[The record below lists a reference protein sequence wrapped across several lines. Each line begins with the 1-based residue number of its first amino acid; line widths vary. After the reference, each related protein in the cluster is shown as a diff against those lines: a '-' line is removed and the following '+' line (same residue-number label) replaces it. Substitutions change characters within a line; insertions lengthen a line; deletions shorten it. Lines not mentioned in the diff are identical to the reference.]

1 MPDENGRQYQQSD
14 DAVEAVSPYSPNRN
28 SQLPD
33 PCESSAS
40 YGSDGEP
47 MPLLIHDNLWE
58 VNIRMPLERLVE
70 DDYFQTF
77 IISLIVLSS
86 ILTGVATFESVQSN
100 AYAMNVLDV
109 CDIIF
114 LYIFTVGECILV
126 CARYHIYVNFLI
138 VCTSYIES
146 SHVRYRLLCPLE
158 LAFNL
163 VVYNRGFFHDGWRA
177 FDFVVVL
184 VSWAVI
190 DYTIVRSFR
199 IFRTLRLFARVQAL
213 KVIIG
218 ALYPSGAQVLKISM
232 LLLIIFYIFG
242 VMFTELLAECSEPKS
257 ECYYGNY
264 PGKINHFGRLD
275 LTLNTLFLI
284 MNVEDWAAT
293 TQVAQDLHTWVW
305 LLFIVFIM
313 MTWFL
318 ALNLIVAVIC
328 DALVYLSLQNE
339 NGRNQSDVQGS
350 NDAANADASN
360 RSENDE
366 RVLMA
371 RNVVIHRIPSASW
384 DTPASVTVSS
394 SNNHVVVQSVV
405 NETIDS
411 SCTAS
416 YVLRNRKAAR
426 KRIQANRQE
435 AVDQLSIQVDQLCM
449 SVSYLQNEILTK
461 NSSS

>member
-114 LYIFTVGECILV
+114 LYIFTV
-126 CARYHIYVNFLI
+126 
-138 VCTSYIES
+138 
-146 SHVRYRLLCPLE
+146 E